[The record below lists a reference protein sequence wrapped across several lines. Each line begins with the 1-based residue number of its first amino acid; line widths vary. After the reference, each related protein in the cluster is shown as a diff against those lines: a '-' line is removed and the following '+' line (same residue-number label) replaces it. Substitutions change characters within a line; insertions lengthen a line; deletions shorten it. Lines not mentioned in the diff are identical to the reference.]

1 MGDPAFRV
9 LTDGPA
15 FFAAQ
20 QHVVVVMPGSR
31 EARNRREPADTAKD
45 LLVSACAGH
54 GLWWTPLGYRLEKL
68 SENAARRGS
77 PRWAARVNRPS
88 ALCEYTLPR
97 FRHRGDGQQR
107 STGSALMLGSIYV
120 GRGQM
125 NEHPRRG
132 ARRYVLPA
140 LIAMA
145 ALIAVGAAF
154 AHGKQARSTQEGGSE
169 KNFRALL
176 LPVPH
181 DAQADKGSTVLGIT
195 KIELKDNQKIEVG
208 LLATGLSPM
217 LPHAIHIHGLN
228 EARNECPR
236 MEARNDGSTMPGSK
250 TDGLIDVIEGL
261 P

>member
-1 MGDPAFRV
+1 
-9 LTDGPA
+9 
-15 FFAAQ
+15 
-20 QHVVVVMPGSR
+20 
-31 EARNRREPADTAKD
+31 
-45 LLVSACAGH
+45 
-54 GLWWTPLGYRLEKL
+54 
-68 SENAARRGS
+68 
-77 PRWAARVNRPS
+77 
-88 ALCEYTLPR
+88 
-97 FRHRGDGQQR
+97 
-107 STGSALMLGSIYV
+107 
-120 GRGQM
+120 M

-261 P
+261 PDYGPIRVSFTTSGDTTAASGLALDRFPVASAATAIEYERTIHVPSGVARNPERFAVVIHGLDLNNNGVYDGKVGPLGGAPNEATLPVACGEIRD